1 MSLGIKWRFSDSRP
15 LIWDWDK
22 GLKSDLLSWVL
33 ERVGGSIWL
42 PKNRVS
48 PRNVSDDC
56 SGLDLNFGSSTRIWM
71 ACVFFLGLLLTG
83 AAPKISLTLS
93 TQSVAEL
100 VSLYFPICKMDT
112 VLPATWLFYE
122 AQIKT
127 VGAKVLWKASC
138 LTQWRII
145 FFPSK

>member
-22 GLKSDLLSWVL
+22 GIRSDLLSWVL
-33 ERVGGSIWL
+33 EWVGGSIWL
-42 PKNRVS
+42 PRNRAS
-48 PRNVSDDC
+48 PWNVSDDC
-56 SGLDLNFGSSTRIWM
+56 SCLGLNFWSSTRIWT

-83 AAPKISLTLS
+83 ATQKISLKLG

-112 VLPATWLFYE
+112 VLPTTWRFYE

-127 VGAKVLWKASC
+127 VGAKVLWKALC
-138 LTQWRII
+138 LTQWRI
-145 FFPSK
+145 FFFSI